1 MEAHSRDRY
10 NRTLHDRT
18 GHGKFS
24 APTRAKQQAPMSVI
38 WLNGT
43 IGSGK
48 SAVGAALAR
57 LIPYARYLDGD
68 DYMGSEGL
76 PDVRRWRMAVDALLR
91 AIIQRGRFKTLVIA
105 YPLDVRDYSRLRAAC
120 GKTRRGL
127 LVVNLAPPLN
137 MILRG
142 RGGRLLEPWERNR
155 VRVMRSEGYHR
166 RPFANLSLP
175 NVVSPPARTARR
187 VLRFRNS
194 MPASSSAMCPLG

>member
-1 MEAHSRDRY
+1 MSPSRDRH
-10 NRTLHDRT
+10 NRTLNGPTD
-18 GHGKFS
+18 HGKFS
-24 APTRAKQQAPMSVI
+24 APTMAKRQAPMSVI

-48 SAVGAALAR
+48 SAVGAALAH

-68 DYMGSEGL
+68 DYVGSEGL
-76 PDVRRWRMAVDALLR
+76 PNVRPWRMAVDALLR
-91 AIIQRGRFKTLVIA
+91 AIIQLGRFKTLVIA

-120 GKTRRGL
+120 GKARRGL

-166 RPFANLSLP
+166 RPFASLSLP

-187 VLRFRNS
+187 VLQFRNS
-194 MPASSSAMCPLG
+194 MPASSSARCPLR